1 MPRPRNGPAKPLTIL
16 QANVGRGAT
25 AHEIALS
32 LANSSFIDIIL
43 IQEPYIFS
51 DRSRKISKAHP
62 MYESFTPLDDWT
74 TRPRVMSYVRRGS
87 GLHANQLR
95 PVTTRDLIFL
105 QIQARNAPGI
115 TIINAYNAP
124 PGSTNPG
131 EAINALVKLPPNL
144 LTSTFLAGDFNLLHP
159 RWDLYTT
166 CTSLNTEPF
175 IEWLDNNYFALA
187 SENGIST
194 HSKGN
199 VLDLAFITG
208 PLTASTTL
216 AQYLDCT
223 SDHIPLLININWNA
237 RFPGLTKRLRVDT
250 LDHKLFTALLSENC
264 KALCPLP
271 TSPTAIDLDQAA
283 SDLTQAISKA
293 FNGSAKRTLGQNTG
307 NPWWNKDCLE
317 AVKAHKSAQS
327 PTTARNL
334 RNTVRKAKKQFWEK
348 KLDTVQEIKD
358 VFQMTKWHESTGAY
372 RSPPFADPQNP
383 HLGLA
388 AGIEEK
394 RDILLR
400 KLLTNSAEVGDIPF
414 DSPTAATCKIDFPPV
429 TVTDI
434 RKSILGAGNT
444 TPGLDEIPTAVLKTA

>member
-1 MPRPRNGPAKPLTIL
+1 
-16 QANVGRGAT
+16 
-25 AHEIALS
+25 
-32 LANSSFIDIIL
+32 
-43 IQEPYIFS
+43 
-51 DRSRKISKAHP
+51 
-62 MYESFTPLDDWT
+62 MYKSFTPLDDWT
-74 TRPRVMSYVRRGS
+74 TCPRVMSYVRRGS
-87 GLHANQLR
+87 GLYANQLQ
-95 PVTTRDLIFL
+95 PVTTQDLIFL

-159 RWDLYTT
+159 RWDLHTT
-166 CTSLNTEPF
+166 RTSPNTEPF

-194 HSKGN
+194 HLKGN

-223 SDHIPLLININWNA
+223 SDYILLLTNINWNA
-237 RFPGLTKRLRVDT
+237 RFPGLTKRLQVDT

-271 TSPTAIDLDQAA
+271 TSPSTTDLDLAA
-283 SDLTQAISKA
+283 SNLTQAISKA

-307 NPWWNKDCLE
+307 YPWWNKDCTD
-317 AVKAHKSAQS
+317 AAKANRSLQS

-334 RNTVRKAKKQFWEK
+334 RNIVRKAKKQFWEK
-348 KLDTVQEIKD
+348 KLDTVKEIKD
-358 VFQMTKWHESTGAY
+358 VYQMTKWHKSTGAY
-372 RSPPFADPQNP
+372 RSPPFTDPQNP
-383 HLGLA
+383 SIGLA
-388 AGIEEK
+388 ADIDKK
-394 RDILLR
+394 RDILVR
-400 KLLTNSAEVGDIPF
+400 NLLTNTAEVGDIPF
-414 DSPTAATCKIDFPPV
+414 DSPTTATRNIEFPPV

-434 RKSILGAGNT
+434 RKAILGAGNT
-444 TPGLDEIPTAVLKTA
+444 TLG